1 MKLGSAT
8 QPTLHV
14 LYVFLH
20 AMWSFTA
27 ATIDMQQKQHQ
38 IFALLCRWMLAMNNG
53 VLSGIDDLFVD
64 LGRDG
69 CNL

>member
-1 MKLGSAT
+1 MDK
-8 QPTLHV
+8 
-14 LYVFLH
+14 
-20 AMWSFTA
+20 
-27 ATIDMQQKQHQ
+27 QKQHQ
-38 IFALLCRWMLAMNNG
+38 IFALMCGWMVATKIG